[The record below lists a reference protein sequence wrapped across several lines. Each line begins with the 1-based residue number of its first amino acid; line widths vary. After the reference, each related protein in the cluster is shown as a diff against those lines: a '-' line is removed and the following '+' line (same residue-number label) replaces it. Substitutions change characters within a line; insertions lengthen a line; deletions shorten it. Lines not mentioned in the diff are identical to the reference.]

1 MVAGD
6 LAVGMDLG
14 DCLWLSMY
22 GNFVEVFGFVVCQCC
37 SGGGW

>member
-1 MVAGD
+1 MVVGD

-14 DCLWLSMY
+14 DCLWLDVY
-22 GNFVEVFGFVVCQCC
+22 GNFVEVFGFVVCHCC